1 MRRLRPARRA
11 FQALLA
17 LVFCCLA
24 HVGEAAQLVLVSAN
38 QGAAVNAFRDALAQR
53 RPQDQVELRTPAA
66 LAEGMVFADD
76 TRLLLL
82 GPEALAWRLRQHRA
96 PPTLALLLNRV
107 DGQRLLPGANGHGG
121 HGVGGLCVLWSDP
134 PASRQ
139 LRLARLILPG
149 IQRIGVLYG
158 KDSEFLLDEL
168 RREARSQGLQLFVAS
183 SSGNDDPRP
192 LQFLLG
198 NSDLLL
204 GIDDKQL
211 YNSQSIKSLLLG
223 SYARPR
229 AARPHRSL
237 RQGRQPGEQ
246 LQRPGGL
253 AGHPRRIARPGAPAL
268 APQPLSRAF
277 QGARQSAG
285 SPFPGYRPGQRRR
298 PRPAPRRRRR
308 TMSQRHGWDIR
319 TRMLAISLG
328 PALLLTLLLT
338 AYFTYSRL
346 QDLRQELTHTGQL
359 IADQLAPAAEYGV
372 IAGNTPVLQKLLQ
385 ATLDTP
391 HVRFIEVR
399 DRNDNILVYVEQL
412 PGALQNAAPIDIFH
426 STIQRQRIALASDP
440 LLDGASE
447 GDGQSGEDYLGR
459 VVVGMSNDAFSQR
472 QQEILLKA
480 ALLAAFALILTFLVA
495 RRLAQRLSA
504 PISTMGQAVEA
515 IQSGDYKTSLP
526 ILDDGEIGDLAR
538 HINNL
543 ASGLDRASREQ
554 EQAISQLISARE
566 EAEQANR
573 AKSDFL
579 AMMSHELRTPM
590 NGVLGMLQLL
600 ETTEQT
606 REQAE
611 YTALATESTEHLL
624 KVINDILDF
633 SRIER
638 GALELE
644 CIPFNLLELV
654 QGSALVFQH
663 SAQQRGLALELQIQA
678 GLENIEVC
686 GDPTR
691 IRQILVNL
699 LGNALKF
706 TEEGAIH
713 LSLEWQAL
721 DHDVLWL
728 TCAVHDSG
736 IGISPE
742 RLEHMFDAFQQADS
756 SISRRYGGTGLGL
769 AIARTLA
776 ERMGGTL
783 QAESKEGSG
792 STFTLEIPLPFQQ
805 SPAHRQQAAG
815 DAAPVAAG
823 QEILLVEDNPVNQTV
838 IEAMLRS
845 LGYRVTLVADGIQ
858 AVRSAERQRYDA
870 ILMDCRL
877 PVLDGY
883 SATREIRAQENG
895 RQVPIIAL
903 TANALQG
910 DRENCLQAGMNDYL
924 AKPFKRAELQRI
936 LQRWIGSQPEL
947 PVTSNETGRGE
958 PE

>member
-1 MRRLRPARRA
+1 
-11 FQALLA
+11 
-17 LVFCCLA
+17 
-24 HVGEAAQLVLVSAN
+24 
-38 QGAAVNAFRDALAQR
+38 
-53 RPQDQVELRTPAA
+53 
-66 LAEGMVFADD
+66 
-76 TRLLLL
+76 
-82 GPEALAWRLRQHRA
+82 
-96 PPTLALLLNRV
+96 
-107 DGQRLLPGANGHGG
+107 
-121 HGVGGLCVLWSDP
+121 
-134 PASRQ
+134 
-139 LRLARLILPG
+139 
-149 IQRIGVLYG
+149 
-158 KDSEFLLDEL
+158 
-168 RREARSQGLQLFVAS
+168 
-183 SSGNDDPRP
+183 
-192 LQFLLG
+192 
-198 NSDLLL
+198 
-204 GIDDKQL
+204 
-211 YNSQSIKSLLLG
+211 
-223 SYARPR
+223 
-229 AARPHRSL
+229 
-237 RQGRQPGEQ
+237 
-246 LQRPGGL
+246 
-253 AGHPRRIARPGAPAL
+253 
-268 APQPLSRAF
+268 
-277 QGARQSAG
+277 
-285 SPFPGYRPGQRRR
+285 
-298 PRPAPRRRRR
+298 
-308 TMSQRHGWDIR
+308 MSQRHGWDIR

-877 PVLDGY
+877 PVLAGY
-883 SATREIRAQENG
+883 SATRAIRAQENG

>member
-1 MRRLRPARRA
+1 
-11 FQALLA
+11 
-17 LVFCCLA
+17 
-24 HVGEAAQLVLVSAN
+24 
-38 QGAAVNAFRDALAQR
+38 
-53 RPQDQVELRTPAA
+53 
-66 LAEGMVFADD
+66 
-76 TRLLLL
+76 
-82 GPEALAWRLRQHRA
+82 
-96 PPTLALLLNRV
+96 
-107 DGQRLLPGANGHGG
+107 
-121 HGVGGLCVLWSDP
+121 
-134 PASRQ
+134 
-139 LRLARLILPG
+139 
-149 IQRIGVLYG
+149 
-158 KDSEFLLDEL
+158 
-168 RREARSQGLQLFVAS
+168 
-183 SSGNDDPRP
+183 
-192 LQFLLG
+192 
-198 NSDLLL
+198 
-204 GIDDKQL
+204 
-211 YNSQSIKSLLLG
+211 
-223 SYARPR
+223 
-229 AARPHRSL
+229 
-237 RQGRQPGEQ
+237 
-246 LQRPGGL
+246 
-253 AGHPRRIARPGAPAL
+253 
-268 APQPLSRAF
+268 
-277 QGARQSAG
+277 
-285 SPFPGYRPGQRRR
+285 
-298 PRPAPRRRRR
+298 
-308 TMSQRHGWDIR
+308 MSQRHGWDIR

-883 SATREIRAQENG
+883 SATREIRTQENG

>member
-1 MRRLRPARRA
+1 
-11 FQALLA
+11 
-17 LVFCCLA
+17 
-24 HVGEAAQLVLVSAN
+24 
-38 QGAAVNAFRDALAQR
+38 
-53 RPQDQVELRTPAA
+53 
-66 LAEGMVFADD
+66 
-76 TRLLLL
+76 
-82 GPEALAWRLRQHRA
+82 
-96 PPTLALLLNRV
+96 
-107 DGQRLLPGANGHGG
+107 
-121 HGVGGLCVLWSDP
+121 
-134 PASRQ
+134 
-139 LRLARLILPG
+139 
-149 IQRIGVLYG
+149 
-158 KDSEFLLDEL
+158 
-168 RREARSQGLQLFVAS
+168 
-183 SSGNDDPRP
+183 
-192 LQFLLG
+192 
-198 NSDLLL
+198 
-204 GIDDKQL
+204 
-211 YNSQSIKSLLLG
+211 
-223 SYARPR
+223 
-229 AARPHRSL
+229 
-237 RQGRQPGEQ
+237 
-246 LQRPGGL
+246 
-253 AGHPRRIARPGAPAL
+253 
-268 APQPLSRAF
+268 
-277 QGARQSAG
+277 
-285 SPFPGYRPGQRRR
+285 
-298 PRPAPRRRRR
+298 
-308 TMSQRHGWDIR
+308 MSQRHGWDIR

-412 PGALQNAAPIDIFH
+412 SGALQNAAPIDIFH

-447 GDGQSGEDYLGR
+447 GDSQSGEDYLGR

-554 EQAISQLISARE
+554 EQAIGQLISARE

-815 DAAPVAAG
+815 DAAPIAAG

-895 RQVPIIAL
+895 RRVPIIAL